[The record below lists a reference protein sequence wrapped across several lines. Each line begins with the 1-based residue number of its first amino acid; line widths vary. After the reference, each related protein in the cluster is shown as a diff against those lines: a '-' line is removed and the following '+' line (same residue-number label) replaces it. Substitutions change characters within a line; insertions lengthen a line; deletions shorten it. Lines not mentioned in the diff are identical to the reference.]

1 MAYFPAGRASGFPH
15 PGAHNRLTRLA
26 LALRLATALAAPAV
40 MLWPAAAAQAQA
52 AQSAARS
59 YRIPAGPLAERTCRA
74 LPTTPA
80 SRCCL
85 MPRWWASAAARG

>member
-40 MLWPAAAAQAQA
+40 MLWPARPCLLYTSDAAD
-52 AQSAARS
+52 
-59 YRIPAGPLAERTCRA
+59 E
-74 LPTTPA
+74 
-80 SRCCL
+80 
-85 MPRWWASAAARG
+85 